1 METKTKL
8 TQCDR
13 VLQHLK
19 DFGSIT
25 SIEAITDYGI
35 LRLASR
41 INDLR
46 KQGFNITSEI
56 GTGKNRYNE
65 ATHFS
70 IYRLED

>member
-1 METKTKL
+1 
-8 TQCDR
+8 
-13 VLQHLK
+13 LK

-46 KQGFNITSEI
+46 RQGFNITSEI

-65 ATHFS
+65 STHFS

>member
-1 METKTKL
+1 METKTK
-8 TQCDR
+8 
-13 VLQHLK
+13 
-19 DFGSIT
+19 
-25 SIEAITDYGI
+25 